1 MLTTPSRS
9 SVLLMTSSFL
19 VLAIAVFAGSNNLN
33 WHKADAPSKH
43 TVTSLIDTS
52 KPANGSGTRETN
64 SSQAPTG
71 ILTHKGSP
79 KVHAPSGNHIGMF
92 SMSGQQQ
99 TAAGSGRNRSLSI
112 DRMPAPRPTMQ
123 DRERFPD
130 VEQNPLRQASK
141 DPVSTFSIDVDT
153 ASYSFIRANLKSG
166 RLPKPD
172 AVRIEEMVN
181 YFSYNYETPKS
192 LETPFSS
199 NVSVV
204 ETPWNRDTR
213 LLHIGI
219 QGYKPDLAGLPPQN
233 LVFLIDTSGSMRAAN
248 KLPLLQQSFRLL
260 LSSLRPEDEV
270 AIVTYAGKAGVLLKP
285 TKVADKQLIL
295 GKLNQLTSGGSTAG
309 QAGLKEAY
317 AIANQMTDQGEEAR
331 VILAT
336 DGDFNVGLSDMD
348 SLKRYVS
355 DQRKSGTALSV
366 LGFGRGNYND
376 ALMQTLAQ
384 NGNGIAAYIDTL
396 SEARKVLVDQ
406 MVSSLVSIAQDVKI
420 QVEFNPSKVA
430 EYRLIGYETRALKN
444 EDFNN
449 DRVDAGDVG
458 AGHTVTAIYEMTP
471 VGSPAIKLDQRRYAD
486 NSGNKASANTS
497 DELAFVKIRYKKPG
511 QSKSELI
518 STPVRSTDQALDRKE
533 TRFAAAVAAFGQHLK
548 GSKYLES
555 FSLKDIENLASANR
569 GPDEYGYRAEFV
581 NLVRQAQISQR

>member
-1 MLTTPSRS
+1 MLKTPSRS

-33 WHKADAPSKH
+33 WYKADPPSKDA
-43 TVTSLIDTS
+43 VTSLIDTA
-52 KPANGSGTRETN
+52 KPANGSSAKETN
-64 SSQAPTG
+64 SAHTRTG
-71 ILTHKGSP
+71 VLTHKSSP
-79 KVHAPSGNHIGMF
+79 KVHAPSGNHIGLF

-99 TAAGSGRNRSLSI
+99 SAGSGRYRSLSI
-112 DRMPAPRPTMQ
+112 DQMPAPQPTMQ

-130 VEQNPLRQASK
+130 MEQNPLRQASK

-153 ASYSFIRANLKSG
+153 ASYSYIRANLESG

-181 YFSYNYETPKS
+181 YFSYNYETPNS

-204 ETPWNRDTR
+204 QTPWNQDTR

-219 QGYKPDLAGLPPQN
+219 QGFKPDRARLPPQN
-233 LVFLIDTSGSMRAAN
+233 LVFLVDTSGSMRAAN

-260 LSSLRPEDEV
+260 LSSLRPDDEV
-270 AIVTYAGKAGVLLKP
+270 AIVTYAGKAGVLLQP
-285 TKVADKQLIL
+285 TKVAEKQLIES
-295 GKLNQLTSGGSTAG
+295 KLSQLVAGGSTAG

-317 AIANQMTDQGEEAR
+317 AIANQMTERGEEAR

-336 DGDFNVGLSDMD
+336 DGDFNVGLSDLD

-355 DQRKSGTALSV
+355 DQRKGGTALSV

-384 NGNGIAAYIDTL
+384 NGNGVAAYIDTL

-420 QVEFNPSKVA
+420 QMEFNPSKVA
-430 EYRLIGYETRALKN
+430 EYRLIGYETRVLKN

-449 DRVDAGDVG
+449 DHVDAGDVG
-458 AGHTVTAIYEMTP
+458 AGHTVTAIYEITP
-471 VGSPAIKLDQRRYAD
+471 VGSPAVKLDERRYAD
-486 NSGNKASANTS
+486 NSGNKTSANTS

-511 QSKSELI
+511 QSESELI
-518 STPVRSTDQALDRKE
+518 STPVRPADQALDRKD
-533 TRFAAAVAAFGQHLK
+533 TQFAAAVAAFGQYLK
-548 GSKYLES
+548 GSKYLETY
-555 FSLKDIENLASANR
+555 SLKDIENLARANR